1 MSGLENEER
10 AKIVAAV
17 GGETMPGYSHM
28 PKVAIIEGAERSLSE
43 VLAHAT
49 SGDHICVFGAPD
61 GSRRYVSEPEWLAG
75 AELYR
80 ASARERG
87 IVTSGSPAANKI
99 ALFRSLFRGRE
110 DVYARG
116 YFDKRKQKI
125 AYAPVCANDKPW
137 SCPRRNGS
145 NRGMKCGKCPLKKY
159 VPLADDKLIAHFRG
173 ENPEFRDVLGL
184 YPLAEE
190 GKTWI
195 LAADFDK
202 SGWQREVALYC
213 EACEAH
219 GLVPAVERSRSG
231 NGAHVWLFFEE
242 AVDAS
247 LARDLGSALIS
258 WAMERSSGMS
268 FSAYD
273 RLFPTQSTLSEDG
286 LGNLIA
292 LPFQGA
298 AMRRGNSMFIDENL
312 DPYPDQWLFLSTVVR
327 ITEEKAREV
336 VAKADDGPLGRLA
349 YSSDKGSSVAEVAA
363 DLCGVL

>member
-292 LPFQGA
+292 LPFQGK
-298 AMRRGNSMFIDENL
+298 AMRLGNSMFIDENC
-312 DPYPDQWLFLSTVVR
+312 DPYPDQWLFLSTISRV
-327 ITEEKAREV
+327 TEEKAREI